1 MIMDVGD
8 PDQLEQALDGLHVSL
23 DHVIKLLEDR
33 ALETL
38 DDNGLVGLLQ
48 GFERLR
54 NRLPLIDH
62 QMIKEG
68 TARNLAQ
75 TLCQGS
81 MTRLLSATLLISPG
95 EAAGRVRAAE
105 TLAERMSMTG
115 EPLEPVRP
123 HLAELQRS
131 GEISAEKADLV
142 VRALAPLTRRGF
154 DPEAIDAGEQLLA
167 RFATQFAPKELRR
180 LAHQV
185 VDRIDPDGTLPDE
198 ELQHDRRFFR
208 LRPTRDGGY
217 AGEFRLTGECGAKL
231 QSLLHPL
238 AKPRIN
244 TVTTDEGKLIEE
256 PDPRSHGQRMHDAL
270 RDVCE
275 RLLRTDNAVPDSGGT
290 PATVIVNID
299 LQDLLAKTGYAITS
313 DGTLIKT
320 ETALAAADQADI
332 YWAFTE
338 STGQILHLGRTK
350 RIASRAQTIALY
362 ARDRGCSFPGC
373 DTPPEW
379 CERHHILAWA
389 EGGTTDLDNL
399 TLLCAYHHHNF
410 LAKGWECRMGEH
422 GLPEWLPP
430 WWIDR
435 NRTPLINARIR
446 AAIAAAEHRRC

>member
-38 DDNGLVGLLQ
+38 DDKGLVGFLQ

-95 EAAGRVRAAE
+95 EAASRVRAAE

-115 EPLEPVRP
+115 EPLEPVRS

-208 LRPTRDGGY
+208 LRPTSDGGY

-231 QSLLHPL
+231 QALLHPL

-244 TVTTDEGKLIEE
+244 TVTTDDAKLIEE

-299 LQDLLAKTGYAITS
+299 LQDLLAKSGYAITS

-362 ARDRGCSFPGC
+362 ARDQGCSFPGC

-389 EGGTTDLDNL
+389 AGGTTDLDNL

-410 LAKGWECRMGEH
+410 LAKGWECRMSEH

-446 AAIAAAEHRRC
+446 AAIAAAEHRRR

>member
-1 MIMDVGD
+1 M
-8 PDQLEQALDGLHVSL
+8 
-23 DHVIKLLEDR
+23 
-33 ALETL
+33 
-38 DDNGLVGLLQ
+38 
-48 GFERLR
+48 
-54 NRLPLIDH
+54 
-62 QMIKEG
+62 
-68 TARNLAQ
+68 
-75 TLCQGS
+75 
-81 MTRLLSATLLISPG
+81 
-95 EAAGRVRAAE
+95 
-105 TLAERMSMTG
+105 
-115 EPLEPVRP
+115 
-123 HLAELQRS
+123 
-131 GEISAEKADLV
+131 

-332 YWAFTE
+332 YWAVTE

-389 EGGTTDLDNL
+389 DGGTTDLDNL

>member
-23 DHVIKLLEDR
+23 DHLIKILEDR

-54 NRLPLIDH
+54 NRLPQIDH

-95 EAAGRVRAAE
+95 EAASRVRAAE

-115 EPLEPVRP
+115 EQLEPLWP
-123 HLAELQRS
+123 HLAERQRS

-154 DPEAIDAGEQLLA
+154 DPEAIDAGERLLA

-198 ELQHDRRFFR
+198 ELQQDRRFFR

-256 PDPRSHGQRMHDAL
+256 PDPRSHGQRMQDAL

-275 RLLRTDNAVPDSGGT
+275 RLLRTDNAAPDSGGT

-320 ETALAAADQADI
+320 ETALAAADQAEI

-362 ARDRGCSFPGC
+362 ARDKGCSFPGC
-373 DTPPEW
+373 GTLPEW

-446 AAIAAAEHRRC
+446 AAIAAAEHRRR

>member
-8 PDQLEQALDGLHVSL
+8 PDQLEQALDGLQVSM
-23 DHVIKLLEDR
+23 DHLIKLLEDR

-38 DDNGLVGLLQ
+38 DDNGLVGFLQ

-81 MTRLLSATLLISPG
+81 MTRVLSATLLISPG

-105 TLAERMSMTG
+105 TLAEWMSMTG

-123 HLAELQRS
+123 HLAERQRF

-142 VRALAPLTRRGF
+142 VRTLAPLTRRGF

-198 ELQHDRRFFR
+198 ELQQDRRFFR

-270 RDVCE
+270 RDMCE
-275 RLLRTDNAVPDSGGT
+275 RLLRTDNAVPDAGGT

-299 LQDLLAKTGYAITS
+299 LQDLLAKTGYSITS

-350 RIASRAQTIALY
+350 RIASRAQTVALY
-362 ARDRGCSFPGC
+362 ARDKGCSFPGC

-410 LAKGWECRMGEH
+410 LAKGWECRMSEH

-446 AAIAAAEHRRC
+446 AAIAAAEHRRR